1 MGRFSRVLESPP
13 AVEYLQSARRPTLSA
28 ALERA
33 GTDDEEVL
41 TRLQAATDELELALS
56 TVHLFADREAVHH
69 AVERLARGFA
79 VLLGSFPTIQQSVR
93 ADLDEQSAR
102 TSCILYRPT
111 EYVSPSRNTTAT

>member
-69 AVERLARGFA
+69 AVERLAA
-79 VLLGSFPTIQQSVR
+79 ASLSFWAHFQRFSNLCGQTWTSSQ
-93 ADLDEQSAR
+93 AR